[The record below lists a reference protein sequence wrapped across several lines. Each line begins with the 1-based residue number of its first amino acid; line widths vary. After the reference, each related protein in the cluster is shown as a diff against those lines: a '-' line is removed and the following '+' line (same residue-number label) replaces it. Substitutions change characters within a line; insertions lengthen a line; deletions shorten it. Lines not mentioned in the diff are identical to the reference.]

1 MDDKKKDD
9 KKKKKEVEEIEVGA
23 AIFIAVVVA
32 IVLWPSIVSYFNT
45 YLPLLGG
52 SSVNDYGTMVYNA
65 AKNALSFLVVISIPL
80 SLFFLI
86 GIIYCVEKLKR
97 IRRKESEI
105 FNAKVKPAIEAVG
118 PSGNEDLSRRWEH
131 VKTLVSSANQSDWRQ
146 AVLEAD
152 VVLEDILTSLGYQ
165 GDGIGE
171 KLKRVNPGDMKSLDE
186 AWKAH
191 KVRNQ
196 IAHDGSAFPLT
207 QHDANAV
214 VNLYKKVME
223 EFYYIS

>member
-1 MDDKKKDD
+1 MLGS
-9 KKKKKEVEEIEVGA
+9 GA
-23 AIFIAVVVA
+23 I
-32 IVLWPSIVSYFNT
+32 SSY
-45 YLPLLGG
+45 G
-52 SSVNDYGTMVYNA
+52 SMAYD
-65 AKNALSFLVVISIPL
+65 ALKGFMSFLVVISIPL

-97 IRRKESEI
+97 IRAKEALV
-105 FNAKVKPAIEAVG
+105 FDAKVEPAIEAVG

-131 VKTLVSSANQSDWRQ
+131 VKTLVSSASQSDWRQ

-152 VVLEDILTSLGYQ
+152 IVLDDILTSLGYQ

-171 KLKRVNPGDMKSLDE
+171 KLKRVNPGDMKSLNE
-186 AWKAH
+186 AWEAH

-196 IAHDGSAFPLT
+196 IAHEGSQFPLT
-207 QHDANAV
+207 QHEANRV

-223 EFYYIS
+223 EFYFIQ

>member
-1 MDDKKKDD
+1 MDD
-9 KKKKKEVEEIEVGA
+9 KKKKKEVEEIEAGA
-23 AIFIAVVVA
+23 AIFIAVVVI
-32 IVLWPSIVSYFNT
+32 IVLWPSIISYLNT
-45 YLPLLGG
+45 NFPALG
-52 SSVNDYGTMVYNA
+52 SSSMSAYWAMAYGA
-65 AKNALSFLVVISIPL
+65 ARSILSFLVVISLPL

-86 GIIYCVEKLKR
+86 GIVYCVEKLKR
-97 IRRKESEI
+97 IRAKEALV
-105 FNAKVKPAIEAVG
+105 FDAKVEPALEATG
-118 PSGNEDLSRRWEH
+118 SSNNENLSRRWDH

-152 VVLEDILTSLGYQ
+152 IVLDDILTSLGYQ

-171 KLKRVNPGDMKSLDE
+171 KLKRVNPGDMKSLNE
-186 AWKAH
+186 AWEAH

-207 QHDANAV
+207 QHEANRV

-223 EFYYIS
+223 EFYYIQ